1 MLCYAI
7 ICQNRL
13 CIYETGTKTE
23 TDFQTDERTSRQT
36 SQESKRRATVL
47 YDLADSAYD
56 AEDIKNFSRK
66 LGHVPIIDINNAE
79 VMRYRFLLPKSADT
93 VNVPA

>member
-1 MLCYAI
+1 MAEEEI
-7 ICQNRL
+7 GEI
-13 CIYETGTKTE
+13 TGKMKE
-23 TDFQTDERTSRQT
+23 FLRILEVVRPSRFLT
-36 SQESKRRATVL
+36 NAL
-47 YDLADSAYD
+47 HWCGD